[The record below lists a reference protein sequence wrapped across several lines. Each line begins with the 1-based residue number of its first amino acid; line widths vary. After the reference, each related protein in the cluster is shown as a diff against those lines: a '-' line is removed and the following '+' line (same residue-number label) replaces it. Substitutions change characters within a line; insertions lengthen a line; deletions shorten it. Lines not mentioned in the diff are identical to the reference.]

1 MNRNLYAFE
10 MMLRDHRIEH
20 LYITECQDTYIYGNM
35 QTSATHLVSGVKF
48 HLPPILINCPIRYAS
63 CSV

>member
-1 MNRNLYAFE
+1 MNRNLYAFQ

-20 LYITECQDTYIYGNM
+20 LYFTECQLSLKYGNM

-48 HLPPILINCPIRYAS
+48 HLPLILITCPISYAS
-63 CSV
+63 YSV